1 MGNWIG
7 GPVKLDIMDTMT
19 TNPVNPNGKVQE
31 KQPPV
36 EEKQPP
42 VEEKQ
47 PPVEEK
53 QTPRENSVL
62 SDDHPSDYT
71 E

>member
-7 GPVKLDIMDTMT
+7 GPVKLDIMDTMK

-42 VEEKQ
+42 
-47 PPVEEK
+47 
-53 QTPRENSVL
+53 RENSVL

>member
-19 TNPVNPNGKVQE
+19 TNPVNPNGK
-31 KQPPV
+31 
-36 EEKQPP
+36 

>member
-7 GPVKLDIMDTMT
+7 GPVKLDIMDTMK

-47 PPVEEK
+47 PP
-53 QTPRENSVL
+53 RENSV
-62 SDDHPSDYT
+62 SVSYT
-71 E
+71 HLRAHET

>member
-47 PPVEEK
+47 
-53 QTPRENSVL
+53 TPRENSVL